1 MNRATRHAKK
11 VGIGI
16 IGGIIVLAGIIAIP
30 YPGPG
35 WLMVFA
41 GLAILATEFDSA
53 QRILDRLRVKYDNW
67 MEWLRRQS
75 NLVRFV
81 FFLITSIVVIAT
93 IYLFNGY
100 GYLNDF
106 LRLDFDW
113 VDSPLP
119 LFN

>member
-1 MNRATRHAKK
+1 MSNATRHAKK

-16 IGGIIVLAGIIAIP
+16 IGGIVVLVGFIAIP

-35 WLMVFA
+35 WLIVFA
-41 GLAILATEFDSA
+41 GLAILSTEFDWA
-53 QRILDRLRVKYDNW
+53 QRILDRLRVKYDSW
-67 MEWLRRQS
+67 VEWLKRQS
-75 NLVRFV
+75 TWVRFG
-81 FFLITSIVVIAT
+81 FFLLTSIIVTAT

-106 LRLDFDW
+106 LQLDFDW

-119 LFN
+119 FFN